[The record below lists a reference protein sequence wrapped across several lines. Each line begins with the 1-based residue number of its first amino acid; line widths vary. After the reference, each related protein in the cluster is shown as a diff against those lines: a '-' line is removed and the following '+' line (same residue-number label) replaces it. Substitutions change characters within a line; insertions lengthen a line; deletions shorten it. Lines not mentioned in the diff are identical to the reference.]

1 MAISTLS
8 PETCD
13 SATLEDPVTLKDA
26 QLLFGDAGIDLS
38 RGTFTR
44 WVKQDRLDRKFRG
57 REMMVSFSDLLES
70 YTRRYPVP
78 GRPVD

>member
-13 SATLEDPVTLKDA
+13 SAAIEDPVTLKDA
-26 QLLFGDAGIDLS
+26 VLLFEDAGIEIS

-44 WVKQDRLDRKFRG
+44 WVKQDRLDRTFRG
-57 REMMVSFSDLLES
+57 REMMVSYSDLLES
-70 YTRRYPVP
+70 YTSRYPTP
-78 GRPVD
+78 GRRTG